1 MNVSQEFDSRYSS
14 TGYSS
19 LPDRGTD
26 SQTLSTIINKESLDS
41 NWIRVDSSSSFQAK
55 GVSEFVNFINEI
67 IFRIYLKLNSMPF
80 LPYDAADE
88 ERSHFVDEKARLM
101 WVQVQ
106 MEQMMREYTAPN
118 KKKSVVDGDELLRKL
133 KTLPN
138 TPEGFLQLDTVLRPS
153 RFSIEELKEEAYL
166 EKYGI

>member
-55 GVSEFVNFINEI
+55 GISEFVNFINEI
-67 IFRIYLKLNSMPF
+67 
-80 LPYDAADE
+80 
-88 ERSHFVDEKARLM
+88 VDEKARLM
-101 WVQVQ
+101 WIQVQ
-106 MEQMMREYTAPN
+106 MEQMMREYTARN
-118 KKKSVVDGDELLRKL
+118 KKKSVVDGDELLRNL
-133 KTLPN
+133 KALPN